1 MSKLKRFLISCSGA
15 EPSILEDPRCLTE
28 RSKYAA
34 IGATVLSTA
43 VLATFSGGYAMYKT
57 FQSSPKAIA
66 LGILWGLIIF
76 NLDRYIV
83 SSIQRQR
90 VSPELSRKEQLRIR
104 LTEVGRAIPRFLLA
118 ILISVVITR
127 PIELKLFER
136 EINAYVE
143 DEKSKKIVDIQKQK
157 ELEFPRIAELNTAN
171 EGLRTEI
178 QNKETQCANVY
189 EVAMREA
196 IGIREEGTSG
206 RRGTGPLYEQRW
218 QRYKTCDNELVQL
231 RSKNDQRIADNRIQI
246 VSWEAQR
253 DAAIAAT
260 KAKIDAMDGLLMR
273 LKAHSLL
280 TGENLSL
287 ALASLLIVALFILL
301 ETAPMIVKLLSKRG
315 PYEDICEAQEYEVY
329 ISQRRKMSEVDDEA
343 ETLLTLKRR
352 RDAAVLDADLRLRKS
367 VIASRETSAREQL
380 ASVGREVTTDMVE
393 HWKNAELNNFKTRF
407 EAESNNGHKNA
418 TTIAS

>member
-43 VLATFSGGYAMYKT
+43 VLASLSGGYAMYKT

-104 LTEVGRAIPRFLLA
+104 LMEVGRALPRFLLA

-143 DEKSKKIVDIQKQK
+143 EEKSKKIVDIQKQK
-157 ELEFPRIAELNTAN
+157 ELEFPRIAELNTVN
-171 EGLRTEI
+171 EGLRTEVRS
-178 QNKETQCANVY
+178 KDVECAKAY
-189 EVAMREA
+189 EVAMKEA
-196 IGIREEGTSG
+196 IGIKEEGTSG
-206 RRGTGPLYEQRW
+206 RPGPGRLYEQRW
-218 QRYKTCDNELVQL
+218 QRYKTCDNELVAL

-246 VSWEAQR
+246 ASWEAQR
-253 DAAIAAT
+253 DTAIAAT
-260 KAKIDAMDGLLMR
+260 KAKTDAMDGLLMR

-280 TGENLSL
+280 PGGNLSL
-287 ALASLLIVALFILL
+287 GFASLLIVALFILL

-329 ISQRRKMSEVDDEA
+329 MSQRRKMLEVDDEA

-380 ASVGREVTTDMVE
+380 ANVGREVATDMVE

-407 EAESNNGHKNA
+407 EADSNNGHKNA